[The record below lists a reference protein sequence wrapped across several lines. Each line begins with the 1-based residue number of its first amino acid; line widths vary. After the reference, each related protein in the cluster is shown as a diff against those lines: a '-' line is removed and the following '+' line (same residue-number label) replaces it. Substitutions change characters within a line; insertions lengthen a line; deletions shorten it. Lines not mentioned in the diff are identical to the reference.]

1 MADELIG
8 FDLLRVA
15 DDDAAEHWYAADQ
28 AKKLKKERA
37 QRAGYRFCEVCDKKH
52 HPCLATP
59 MLKRRYLQCATCL
72 AVYQVFI
79 F

>member
-28 AKKLKKERA
+28 ANMVALPAAPVIAPPLPAVSMVLFASSCRVLCYIATLCLKTE
-37 QRAGYRFCEVCDKKH
+37 DS
-52 HPCLATP
+52 
-59 MLKRRYLQCATCL
+59 
-72 AVYQVFI
+72 
-79 F
+79 